1 MPTAASDLAHLA
13 SLVPVHSA
21 SDDVR
26 TPCEISPHQWVPTY
40 PEGMGARRVRP
51 RLSGHDVAQLLA
63 DRLAGVYGPRLR
75 RVILFGS
82 WARGEASWEDSDV
95 DLLVVLDVVE
105 DLRAED
111 ARVDSVAD
119 DLFIESGH
127 PVAAFPVAEAE
138 LASPTRPSLRSAL
151 REGIDFTPA
160 RV

>member
-1 MPTAASDLAHLA
+1 MRGTPGEFCAPGG
-13 SLVPVHSA
+13 VPS
-21 SDDVR
+21 
-26 TPCEISPHQWVPTY
+26 Y
-40 PEGMGARRVRP
+40 PEGMGERKVRP

-105 DLRAED
+105 DMRAED
-111 ARVDSVAD
+111 ARIDSVAD
-119 DLFIESGH
+119 DLFLESGH

-138 LASPTRPSLRSAL
+138 LASPTRPSVRSAL